1 MNNKEKDKIKK
12 FYHDI
17 IGIKSETVIQEL
29 AENSRIRKL
38 NAKDLLVKEK
48 EKVEEISF
56 LYKVGGI
63 VKAYYKN
70 QKGKNQIHCFAHLP
84 GEPLVGIMNL
94 DKNMATFLTV
104 EAVTDC
110 EIVSTS
116 AEVIQ
121 MLSRESIEVA
131 LVCNRMQGITALREY
146 EYRKVILTCTPAQ
159 RYEYFLDAY
168 PELIEKVNKKDVASY
183 LNMTPECF
191 SRMLKETSNNE
202 V

>member
-63 VKAYYKN
+63 IKIRKAKI
-70 QKGKNQIHCFAHLP
+70 KFIASL
-84 GEPLVGIMNL
+84 I
-94 DKNMATFLTV
+94 
-104 EAVTDC
+104 
-110 EIVSTS
+110 
-116 AEVIQ
+116 
-121 MLSRESIEVA
+121 
-131 LVCNRMQGITALREY
+131 
-146 EYRKVILTCTPAQ
+146 YR
-159 RYEYFLDAY
+159 
-168 PELIEKVNKKDVASY
+168 VNHW
-183 LNMTPECF
+183 
-191 SRMLKETSNNE
+191 
-202 V
+202 

>member
-191 SRMLKETSNNE
+191 SRMLKETNSNE